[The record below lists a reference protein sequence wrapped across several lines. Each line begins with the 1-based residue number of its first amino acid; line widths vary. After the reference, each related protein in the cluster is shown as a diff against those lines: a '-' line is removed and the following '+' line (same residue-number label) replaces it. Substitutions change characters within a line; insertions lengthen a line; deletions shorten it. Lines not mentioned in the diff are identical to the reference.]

1 VAGQRPRQGWIYF
14 INPYRVSLQCKSGH
28 VHIYNLDEPGEL
40 ECQTCSD
47 NINSSRVFRG
57 THPYIIWTSDQFQ
70 DESGYIATFSVI
82 PLTSQSTFNGLPT
95 TYPVNSTTKNG
106 LDKNSYVLVHQICT
120 VDANCFK
127 DASGNWLNRIGQLDK
142 ADKIAIEERLKYFL
156 NIQVNPNEDWF
167 AQNASPE
174 LVKKVFGYL
183 DEDNKNLTLEELINS
198 LDS

>member
-1 VAGQRPRQGWIYF
+1 
-14 INPYRVSLQCKSGH
+14 
-28 VHIYNLDEPGEL
+28 
-40 ECQTCSD
+40 
-47 NINSSRVFRG
+47 
-57 THPYIIWTSDQFQ
+57 
-70 DESGYIATFSVI
+70 VI

-127 DASGNWLNRIGQLDK
+127 DVSGNWLNRIGQLDK

-156 NIQVNPNEDWF
+156 NIQVNPSEDWF

-183 DEDNKNLTLEELINS
+183 DEDNKNLTLEELIKSLNS
-198 LDS
+198 